1 MTENKGRGPSD
12 YVPNLPVGAQVRL
25 LKKDHRNSGGTG
37 TIIAVLIN
45 PSKRSEHQWYDVRFD
60 NGILGRFREADLE
73 YATS

>member
-1 MTENKGRGPSD
+1 VTESKRSGQSK
-12 YVPNLPVGAQVRL
+12 YVPNLTFGARVLL
-25 LKKDHRNSGGTG
+25 LKKDHRNSGATG

-45 PSKRSEHQWYDVRFD
+45 PSKRAEHQWYDVRFD